1 MSFIPSPSGLNAF
14 GTNNLH
20 SFAIL
25 SQFVIGRDLN
35 NVSVPQEKFTTELI
49 LYVPVA
55 ENVCEGVKEVEVLF
69 APLAGSPKFQLMLKM
84 PDVFGIEKA
93 APCWEGYV
101 QRGMKPGKDG
111 KPVPNCV
118 PASKS
123 ANLSFGKDYTTA
135 VQLDSFNCCPEE

>member
-69 APLAGSPKFQLMLKM
+69 APLAESSKFQVTLDIVAPVKIENRILFSRHVSFAVIETPDGSLLKTATC
-84 PDVFGIEKA
+84 IEEA
-93 APCWEGYV
+93 QPFWSVAV
-101 QRGMKPGKDG
+101 
-111 KPVPNCV
+111 
-118 PASKS
+118 
-123 ANLSFGKDYTTA
+123 TT
-135 VQLDSFNCCPEE
+135 